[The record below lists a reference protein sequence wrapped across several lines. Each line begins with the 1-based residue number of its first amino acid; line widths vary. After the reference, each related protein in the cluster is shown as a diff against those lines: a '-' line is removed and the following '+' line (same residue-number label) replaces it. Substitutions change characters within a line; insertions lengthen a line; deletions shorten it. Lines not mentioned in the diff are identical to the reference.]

1 MVSLGGVKV
10 PALSRVFAR
19 LRTLRGV
26 DISLSGKYAIAYF
39 VRL

>member
-10 PALSRVFAR
+10 PALSRVFRSFAYFAR
-19 LRTLRGV
+19 V